1 MEAKEPLLDAKNDR
15 PSIFPIK
22 YHSIWKAYKQQESVI
37 WHAHEIKPESDRWE
51 SLNSDEQRFI
61 KYVLAFFA
69 SSDMIVSENLSV
81 RFMSE
86 IKIPEARYFYGLQN
100 FIEQV
105 HSETYSKY
113 IDAYISDPN
122 EKTYLEN
129 AVRTVPCVAKKA
141 AWARKWIE
149 STDDLAVRMVAFAMV
164 EGIFFSGSFCA
175 IYWLNES
182 GRMAE
187 LCRGND
193 FIARDEGMHTN
204 FACLLYKDFTNN
216 KLTQERFGEIMTEA
230 VNAEIE
236 FITEALPCRL
246 IGINAG
252 QMSEYI
258 RYCANRL
265 ASQLGHEDV
274 FPGAHQ
280 PFTFMDRIC
289 LREKNN
295 FFELIPSAYTKFS
308 IDQEEMRDE
317 DYDDL

>member
-1 MEAKEPLLDAKNDR
+1 MDPLVDPSNDR

-22 YHSIWKAYKQQESVI
+22 YHSIWEAYKKQESVI
-37 WHAHEIKPESDRWE
+37 WHAHEIKPENDRWD
-51 SLNSDEQRFI
+51 SLDRNEQHFI
-61 KYVLAFFA
+61 KHVLAFFA
-69 SSDMIVSENLSV
+69 SSDMIVSENLAV

-100 FIEQV
+100 YMEQV

-113 IDAYISDPN
+113 IDAYISN
-122 EKTYLEN
+122 QAEKTHLEN
-129 AVRTVPCVAKKA
+129 AVKTVPCVAKKA
-141 AWARKWIE
+141 DWARKWIE
-149 STDDLAVRMVAFAMV
+149 SNDSIAVRIVAFAMV

-204 FACLLYKDFTNN
+204 FACLLYKNFIDN
-216 KLTQERFGEIMTEA
+216 KLTQDQINEIMIEA
-230 VNAEIE
+230 VGAEIE
-236 FITEALPCRL
+236 FITDALPCRL
-246 IGINAG
+246 LGINST

-265 ASQLGHEDV
+265 AIQLGHTEV
-274 FPGAHQ
+274 FNGVKQ
-280 PFTFMDRIC
+280 PFSFMDRIC

-295 FFELIPSAYTKFS
+295 FFELVPSAYAKFT
-308 IDQEEMRDE
+308 IGENEMKEE
-317 DYDDL
+317 DYADL